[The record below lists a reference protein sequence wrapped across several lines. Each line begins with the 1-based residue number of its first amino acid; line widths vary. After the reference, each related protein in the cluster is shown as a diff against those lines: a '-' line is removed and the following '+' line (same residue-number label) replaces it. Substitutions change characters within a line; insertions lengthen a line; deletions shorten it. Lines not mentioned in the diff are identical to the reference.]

1 MNRNKGH
8 QKLETAAWVAGG
20 IAAAFV
26 LKRLLNRPEVKQKL
40 GEVFDQAC
48 TRIDVSK
55 GWSKLS
61 TYGGLITL
69 IGVRNTLRAHNL
81 YDTGVPEVG
90 PEHPMPSHPNVGAWR
105 TPDGTSNDLRC
116 PFMGSAGT
124 RFGRNAKLSE
134 TWQEP
139 MPALMTPSPRQ
150 VSLELMTRET
160 FTPATTL
167 NLLAASWLQFQIRDW
182 FSHGPSVKE
191 DPWMIPLTE
200 NDPWPHSEMK
210 VMRTMPDPTGEDPL
224 KPATHVNTETHWWD
238 GSQLYGS
245 SVAYRDKV
253 RTGVDGKI
261 KLGKDHLVH
270 PDAEALVQMQSAAL
284 AGWWVGLEMLFTL
297 FTMEHNA
304 ICDALKQA
312 SPGWSDDAL
321 FEHARLV
328 NAALLAKI
336 HTVEWTTA
344 ILGNPALQIGM
355 RANWWGL
362 AGEHIRNLFGRL
374 SDSEVISGIPG
385 SETDHYGVP
394 YTLSEEFVAVYRMHP
409 LIPDDITFWS
419 AADGRELQ
427 KLGFAEIAGNDAQSI
442 CNRISQTD
450 LFYSFGLMNPG
461 AVQLHNYPRAL
472 QQFTRPDGVLI
483 DLAAHDIMRC
493 RELGVP
499 RYTKFREMLHLRP
512 VRTFEELT
520 ENPVWREELRR
531 VYEGDIDRV
540 DLIPGLFAET
550 PPKGFGF
557 SDTAFRI
564 FVLMA
569 SRRLNS
575 DRFFTTDFT
584 EQVYS
589 KAGMDWIRDNTMASV
604 LLRHMPSLEPSLR
617 GVKNA
622 FAPWRAV
629 AGPVRAGVGVE
640 EAAEVAAPDLVSAG
654 D

>member
-1 MNRNKGH
+1 MKSRTLK
-8 QKLETAAWVAGG
+8 TSAWIGAGAG
-20 IAAAFV
+20 AAFLLVRV
-26 LKRLLNRPEVKQKL
+26 LRRPEVKQKL
-40 GEVFDQAC
+40 GEIFNSAC
-48 TRIDVSK
+48 TRVDQRF
-55 GWSKLS
+55 GWSTLP
-61 TYGGLITL
+61 TVGGLLTL
-69 IGVRNTLRAHNL
+69 VGMRNSLRAHNL
-81 YDTGVPEVG
+81 YDTGVPEVTEEN
-90 PEHPMPSHPNVGAWR
+90 PLPAHPNVESWR
-105 TPDGTSNDLRC
+105 TPDGTSNDLKC

-124 RFGRNAKLSE
+124 RFGRNAEPLM

-139 MPALMTPSPRQ
+139 MPAVMTPSPRM
-150 VSLELMTRET
+150 VSRDLMTRDT

-182 FSHGPSVKE
+182 FSHGQSVKD

-200 NDPWPHSEMK
+200 NDPWPEPEMK
-210 VMRTMPDPTGEDPL
+210 VLRVMPDPTHTSVDDG
-224 KPATHVNTETHWWD
+224 KPATHINTETHWWD

-245 SVAYRDKV
+245 NVAYRNNA
-253 RTGVDGKI
+253 RSGVDGKL
-261 KLGKDHLVH
+261 KLGKDHLIH
-270 PDAEALVQMQSAAL
+270 PDAQALVQMQSAAL

-297 FTMEHNA
+297 FTLEHNA
-304 ICDALKQA
+304 ICDALKA
-312 SPGWSDDAL
+312 AYPEWSDDDL

-344 ILGNPALQIGM
+344 ILGHPVMQIAM

-362 AGEHIRNLFGRL
+362 AGEHIKNLFGRL
-374 SDSEVISGIPG
+374 SGSELLSGIPG
-385 SETDHYGVP
+385 SATDDFGVP
-394 YTLSEEFVAVYRMHP
+394 YTLTEEFVAVYRMHP

-419 AADGRELQ
+419 AQDGRRLQ
-427 KLGFAEIAGNDAQSI
+427 QVNFQAIAGDQAQNI
-442 CNRISQTD
+442 CDDVDLTD

-461 AVQLHNYPRAL
+461 AVTLHNYPRAL

-499 RYTKFREMLHLRP
+499 RYTKFREMLRLKP

-520 ENPVWREELRR
+520 ANPVWREEIRR
-531 VYEGDIDRV
+531 VYDGDIDRV
-540 DLIPGLFAET
+540 DLIVGLFAET

-584 EQVYS
+584 EENYS
-589 KAGMDWIRDNTMASV
+589 KAGMDWVRDNTMSSV
-604 LLRHMPSLEPSLR
+604 LLRHLPGLGPSLR

-622 FAPWRAV
+622 FAPWKAV
-629 AGPVRAGVGVE
+629 GNF
-640 EAAEVAAPDLVSAG
+640 AAPVAIS
-654 D
+654 

>member
-1 MNRNKGH
+1 MPSVRSAAGEAH
-8 QKLETAAWVAGG
+8 LETRTLRKPALIAGG
-20 IAAAFV
+20 IATAF
-26 LKRLLNRPEVKQKL
+26 LLVKILRRPAVKQKL
-40 GEVFDQAC
+40 ADIFDAGC
-48 TRIDVSK
+48 TKLDHLK
-55 GWSKLS
+55 GWSTLP
-61 TYGGLITL
+61 TVGGLVTL
-69 IGVRNTLRAHNL
+69 VGVRNTLRAKNL
-81 YDTGVPEVG
+81 YDTGVPQVTNEK
-90 PEHPMPSHPNVGAWR
+90 PLPTHPHVEIWR
-105 TPDGTSNDLRC
+105 TPDGTSNDLKC

-124 RFGRNAKLSE
+124 RFGRNAPLSE

-139 MPALMTPSPRQ
+139 MPGVMNPSPRV
-150 VSLELMTRET
+150 VSRELMTRET

-182 FSHGPSVKE
+182 FSHGRSVKE
-191 DPWMIPLTE
+191 EPWMIPLAD
-200 NDPWPHSEMK
+200 NDTWPQPEMK
-210 VMRTMPDPTGEDPL
+210 VLRTMPDPTRTTTDDG

-238 GSQLYGS
+238 GSQIYGS
-245 SVAYRDKV
+245 TGDFKNNARS
-253 RTGVDGKI
+253 GVDGKL

-270 PDAEALVQMQSAAL
+270 PGAESLVQMQSAAL

-297 FTMEHNA
+297 FTLEHNA
-304 ICDALKQA
+304 ICDALKLA
-312 SPGWSDDAL
+312 NPLWDDDEL

-344 ILGNPALQIGM
+344 ILGHPALQIGM

-362 AGEHIRNLFGRL
+362 AGETIKNLFGRL
-374 SDSEVISGIPG
+374 SGSELMSGIPG
-385 SETDHYGVP
+385 SATDHFGVP
-394 YTLSEEFVAVYRMHP
+394 YTLTEEFVAVYRMHP

-419 AADGRELQ
+419 ATDGRQLQ
-427 KLGFAEIAGNDAQSI
+427 RLGFQGIAGDSAQTI
-442 CNRISQTD
+442 CDEVDITD

-461 AVQLHNYPRAL
+461 AVTLHNYPRAL

-499 RYTKFREMLHLRP
+499 RYTKFREILHLRP

-520 ENPVWREELRR
+520 ENAVWREEIRR

-540 DLIPGLFAET
+540 DLIVGLFAET

-575 DRFFTTDFT
+575 DRFFTDDFT
-584 EQVYS
+584 EEVYS
-589 KAGMDWIRDNTMASV
+589 KAGMDWIQNNTMSSV
-604 LLRHMPSLEPSLR
+604 LLRHFPALEPSLR

-622 FAPWRAV
+622 FAPWNRVFDMEDPSKPA
-629 AGPVRAGVGVE
+629 
-640 EAAEVAAPDLVSAG
+640 
-654 D
+654 

>member
-1 MNRNKGH
+1 LLRRLLKFSLLGGA
-8 QKLETAAWVAGG
+8 TAV
-20 IAAAFV
+20 AAFALVKV
-26 LKRLLNRPEVKQKL
+26 LKQPKVKQRL
-40 GEVFDQAC
+40 QDLFDDAC
-48 TRIDVSK
+48 TRVDQNK
-55 GWSKLS
+55 GWSNLP
-61 TYGGLITL
+61 TFGGLIAL
-69 IGVRNTLRAHNL
+69 VGIRNTLRAKNL
-81 YDTGVPEVG
+81 YDTGVPAVT
-90 PEHPMPSHPNVGAWR
+90 PENPLPQHPNVEVWR
-105 TPDGTSNDLRC
+105 TPDGTSNALTC

-124 RFGRNAKLSE
+124 RFGRNAEISW
-134 TWQEP
+134 TFQEP
-139 MPALMTPSPRQ
+139 QPGIMSPSPRV
-150 VSLELMTRET
+150 VSRELMTRES

-182 FSHGPSVKE
+182 FSHGQSVKE

-200 NDPWPHSEMK
+200 NDTWPQPDMK
-210 VMRTMPDPTGEDPL
+210 VMRVMPDPTRTSADDG
-224 KPATHVNTETHWWD
+224 KPGTHVNTETHWWD

-245 SVAYRDKV
+245 NLQYRDNA
-253 RTGVDGKI
+253 RTRVDGKL

-270 PDAEALVQMQSAAL
+270 PDAQALVQLQSASL
-284 AGWWVGLEMLFTL
+284 AGWWVRLEMLFTL
-297 FTMEHNA
+297 FTLEHNS
-304 ICDALKQA
+304 ICDALKMA
-312 SPGWSDDAL
+312 NPEWNDDEL

-344 ILGNPALQIGM
+344 ILGNPVLQIAM

-362 AGEHIRNLFGRL
+362 LGEHIKNMFGRV
-374 SDSEVISGIPG
+374 SGSELLSGIPG
-385 SETDHYGVP
+385 SATEDFGVP
-394 YTLSEEFVAVYRMHP
+394 YTLTEEFVGVYRMHP

-419 AADGRELQ
+419 ATDGRQLQ
-427 KLGFAEIAGNDAQSI
+427 KINFQAIAGDAAQGI
-442 CNRISQTD
+442 CDDVDMTD
-450 LFYSFGLMNPG
+450 LFYSFGQMNPG

-483 DLAAHDIMRC
+483 DLAATDIMRC

-499 RYTKFREMLHLRP
+499 RYTKFREMLHLKP

-520 ENPVWREELRR
+520 ENAVWREEIRR

-540 DLIPGLFAET
+540 DLIVGLFAET

-584 EQVYS
+584 EEVYS
-589 KAGMDWIRDNTMASV
+589 KAGMQWIEDNTMSSV
-604 LLRHMPSLEPSLR
+604 LLRHLPGLEATLR
-617 GVKNA
+617 GVTNA
-622 FAPWRAV
+622 FAPWKSV
-629 AGPVRAGVGVE
+629 AKA
-640 EAAEVAAPDLVSAG
+640 
-654 D
+654 

>member
-1 MNRNKGH
+1 
-8 QKLETAAWVAGG
+8 LEIRTLRKPALIAGG
-20 IAAAFV
+20 VATAF
-26 LKRLLNRPEVKQKL
+26 LIMKILRRPAVKQKL
-40 GEVFDQAC
+40 GDIFDAAC
-48 TRIDVSK
+48 TKLDHVE
-55 GWSKLS
+55 GWSTLP
-61 TYGGLITL
+61 TVGGLVTL
-69 IGVRNTLRAHNL
+69 VGVRNTLRAKNL
-81 YDTGVPEVG
+81 YDTGVPEVTNEN
-90 PEHPMPSHPNVGAWR
+90 PLPTHPNVDEWR
-105 TPDGTSNDLRC
+105 TPDGTSNDLKC

-124 RFGRNAKLSE
+124 RFGRNAPLSE

-139 MPALMTPSPRQ
+139 MPGVMNPSPRV
-150 VSLELMTRET
+150 VSRELMTRET

-182 FSHGPSVKE
+182 FSHGRSVKE
-191 DPWMIPLTE
+191 EPWMIPLAD
-200 NDPWPHSEMK
+200 NDTWPEPDMK
-210 VMRTMPDPTGEDPL
+210 VLRTMPDPTRTTADDGE
-224 KPATHVNTETHWWD
+224 PATHVNTETHWWD
-238 GSQLYGS
+238 GSQIYGS
-245 SVAYRDKV
+245 TVEFRNNARS
-253 RTGVDGKI
+253 GVDGKL

-270 PDAEALVQMQSAAL
+270 PGAEGLMQMQSAAL

-297 FTMEHNA
+297 FTLEHNA
-304 ICDALKQA
+304 ICDALKSA
-312 SPGWSDDAL
+312 NPLWDDDEL

-344 ILGNPALQIGM
+344 ILGHPALQIGM

-362 AGEHIRNLFGRL
+362 AGETIKNLFGRL
-374 SDSEVISGIPG
+374 SGSELVSGIPG
-385 SETDHYGVP
+385 SATDHFGVP
-394 YTLSEEFVAVYRMHP
+394 YTLTEEFVAVYRMHP

-419 AADGRELQ
+419 ATDGRQLQ
-427 KLGFAEIAGNDAQSI
+427 RLGFQEIAGNSAQTI
-442 CNRISQTD
+442 CDDVDITD
-450 LFYSFGLMNPG
+450 LFYSFGVMNPG
-461 AVQLHNYPRAL
+461 AVTLHNYPRAL

-499 RYTKFREMLHLRP
+499 RYTKFREILHLRP

-520 ENPVWREELRR
+520 ENAVWREEIRR

-540 DLIPGLFAET
+540 DLIVGLFAET

-575 DRFFTTDFT
+575 DRFFTDDFT
-584 EQVYS
+584 EEVYS
-589 KAGMDWIRDNTMASV
+589 KAGMDWIQNNTMSSV
-604 LLRHMPSLEPSLR
+604 LLRHFPALEPSLR

-622 FAPWRAV
+622 FAPWNRVFDTEGRAN
-629 AGPVRAGVGVE
+629 P
-640 EAAEVAAPDLVSAG
+640 S
-654 D
+654 

>member
-1 MNRNKGH
+1 
-8 QKLETAAWVAGG
+8 LETRTLRIPALIAGG
-20 IAAAFV
+20 LATA
-26 LKRLLNRPEVKQKL
+26 LLLRKILRRPAVKQKL
-40 GEVFDQAC
+40 GDIFDAAC
-48 TRIDVSK
+48 TRLDHRV
-55 GWSKLS
+55 GWSALP
-61 TYGGLITL
+61 TVGGLVTL
-69 IGVRNTLRAHNL
+69 VGVRNTLRAKNL
-81 YDTGVPEVG
+81 YDTGVPAVTNEN
-90 PEHPMPSHPNVGAWR
+90 PLPTHPNMDKWR
-105 TPDGTSNDLRC
+105 TSDGTSNDLKC

-124 RFGRNAKLSE
+124 RFGRNVALSE

-139 MPALMTPSPRQ
+139 MPGIMTPSPRV
-150 VSLELMTRET
+150 VSRELMTRET

-182 FSHGPSVKE
+182 FSHGQSVKDE
-191 DPWMIPLTE
+191 PWMIPLAE
-200 NDPWPHSEMK
+200 NDTWPLPDMK
-210 VMRTMPDPTGEDPL
+210 VLRTMPDPTRTNADSG

-245 SVAYRDKV
+245 DVEFRNNARS
-253 RTGVDGKI
+253 GVDGKI

-270 PDAEALVQMQSAAL
+270 PDAQALVQMQSAAL

-297 FTMEHNA
+297 FTLEHNA
-304 ICDALKQA
+304 VCDALKLANPQ
-312 SPGWSDDAL
+312 WNDDEL
-321 FEHARLV
+321 FEHSRLV

-344 ILGNPALQIGM
+344 ILGHPALQIGM

-362 AGEHIRNLFGRL
+362 AGETIKNLFGRL
-374 SDSEVISGIPG
+374 SGSELLSGIPG
-385 SETDHYGVP
+385 SATDHFGVP
-394 YTLSEEFVAVYRMHP
+394 YTLTEEFVAVYRMHP

-419 AADGRELQ
+419 ATDGRQLQ
-427 KLGFAEIAGNDAQSI
+427 RLGFQEIAGNSAQHI
-442 CNRISQTD
+442 CDEVDITD

-461 AVQLHNYPRAL
+461 AVALHNYPRAL

-499 RYTKFREMLHLRP
+499 RYAKFRKMLHLRP
-512 VRTFEELT
+512 IRTFEELT
-520 ENPVWREELRR
+520 ENAVWREEIRR

-540 DLIPGLFAET
+540 DLIVGLFAET

-575 DRFFTTDFT
+575 DRFFTDDFT
-584 EQVYS
+584 EEVYS
-589 KAGMDWIRDNTMASV
+589 RAGMDWIQNNTMSSV
-604 LLRHMPSLEPSLR
+604 LLRHLPALEPSLR

-622 FAPWRAV
+622 FAPWKRV
-629 AGPVRAGVGVE
+629 SDT
-640 EAAEVAAPDLVSAG
+640 EVPAKPA
-654 D
+654 

>member
-1 MNRNKGH
+1 MENKML
-8 QKLETAAWVAGG
+8 KVPTLIAGG
-20 IAAAFV
+20 AAVAY
-26 LKRLLNRPEVKQKL
+26 LLAKFFRRPEVRKKL
-40 GEVFDQAC
+40 GEIFEAAC
-48 TRIDVSK
+48 TGIDHRV
-55 GWSKLS
+55 GWSTLP
-61 TYGGLITL
+61 TAGGLVTL
-69 IGVRNTLRAHNL
+69 VGVRNKLRAENL
-81 YDTGVPEVG
+81 YDTGVPEVTSEKAV
-90 PEHPMPSHPNVGAWR
+90 PAHPNLDVWR
-105 TPDGTSNDLRC
+105 TPDGTSNDLKC

-124 RFGRNAKLSE
+124 RFGRNAQIAQ
-134 TWQEP
+134 TWQDP
-139 MPALMTPSPRQ
+139 MPAAMTPSPRV
-150 VSLELMTRET
+150 VSQELMTRET

-182 FSHGPSVKE
+182 FSHGSSVKE
-191 DPWMIPLTE
+191 DPWIIPLGE
-200 NDPWPHSEMK
+200 NDTWPDSEMK
-210 VMRTMPDPTGEDPL
+210 VLRTMPDPTRIGADEG

-238 GSQLYGS
+238 ASQLYGS
-245 SVAYRDKV
+245 NVAYRDNA
-253 RTGVDGKI
+253 RTRVDGKL

-297 FTMEHNA
+297 FTLEHNA
-304 ICDALKQA
+304 ICDSLKTANPQ
-312 SPGWSDDAL
+312 WDDDEL

-344 ILGNPALQIGM
+344 ILGHPALQIGM

-362 AGEHIRNLFGRL
+362 AGEKIKDMFGRL
-374 SDSEVISGIPG
+374 SGSELVSGIPG
-385 SETDHYGVP
+385 SATDHYGIP
-394 YTLSEEFVAVYRMHP
+394 YSLTEEFVAVYRMHP

-419 AADGRELQ
+419 VGDGRELQ
-427 KLGFAEIAGNDAQSI
+427 RLDFHEIAGNFAQNVCDDVDI
-442 CNRISQTD
+442 TD

-461 AVQLHNYPRAL
+461 AVTLHNYPRAL

-520 ENPVWREELRR
+520 ENPVWREEIRR

-540 DLIPGLFAET
+540 DLIVGLFAET

-575 DRFFTTDFT
+575 DRFFTDDFT
-584 EQVYS
+584 EAVYS
-589 KAGMDWIRDNTMASV
+589 KAGMDWIQDNSMSTV
-604 LLRHMPSLEPSLR
+604 LLRHFPALEPSLR

-622 FAPWRAV
+622 FAPWNA
-629 AGPVRAGVGVE
+629 
-640 EAAEVAAPDLVSAG
+640 VSATG
-654 D
+654 SAMKHA

>member
-1 MNRNKGH
+1 MEIRALRKPA
-8 QKLETAAWVAGG
+8 LIAGG
-20 IAAAFV
+20 VATAF
-26 LKRLLNRPEVKQKL
+26 LLMKILRRPAVKQKL
-40 GEVFDQAC
+40 GDIFDEAC
-48 TRIDVSK
+48 TKLDQLR
-55 GWSKLS
+55 GWNTLP
-61 TYGGLITL
+61 TAGGLVTL
-69 IGVRNTLRAHNL
+69 VGVRNTLRAKNL
-81 YDTGVPEVG
+81 YDTGVPEVTNEN
-90 PEHPMPSHPNVGAWR
+90 PLPTHPNVEIRR
-105 TPDGTSNDLRC
+105 TPDGTSNDLKC

-124 RFGRNAKLSE
+124 RFGRNAPLSE

-139 MPALMTPSPRQ
+139 MPGIMNPSPRV
-150 VSLELMTRET
+150 VSRELMTRET

-182 FSHGPSVKE
+182 FSHGRSIKE
-191 DPWMIPLTE
+191 EPWMIPLAD
-200 NDPWPHSEMK
+200 NDTWPQPDMK
-210 VMRTMPDPTGEDPL
+210 VLRTMPDPTRTTADNG

-245 SVAYRDKV
+245 TGDFRNNARS
-253 RTGVDGKI
+253 GVDGKL

-270 PDAEALVQMQSAAL
+270 PGAEALVQMQSAAL

-297 FTMEHNA
+297 FTLEHNA
-304 ICDALKQA
+304 ICDALKSA
-312 SPGWSDDAL
+312 NPLWDDDEL

-344 ILGNPALQIGM
+344 ILGHPALQIGM

-362 AGEHIRNLFGRL
+362 AGETIKNLFGRL
-374 SDSEVISGIPG
+374 SGSELVSGIPG
-385 SETDHYGVP
+385 SATDHFGVP
-394 YTLSEEFVAVYRMHP
+394 YTLTEEFVAVYRMHP

-419 AADGRELQ
+419 VRDGRQLQ
-427 KLGFAEIAGNDAQSI
+427 RVGFQEIAGNSAQTI
-442 CNRISQTD
+442 CDDVDITD
-450 LFYSFGLMNPG
+450 LFYSFGVMNPG
-461 AVQLHNYPRAL
+461 AVTLHNYPRAL

-499 RYTKFREMLHLRP
+499 RYTKFREILHLRP

-520 ENPVWREELRR
+520 ENAVWREEIRR

-540 DLIPGLFAET
+540 DLIVGLFAET

-575 DRFFTTDFT
+575 DRFFTDDFT
-584 EQVYS
+584 EEVYS
-589 KAGMDWIRDNTMASV
+589 KAGMDWIQNNTMSSV
-604 LLRHMPSLEPSLR
+604 LLRHFPALEPSLR

-622 FAPWRAV
+622 FAPWKRV
-629 AGPVRAGVGVE
+629 VDTEDRQNP
-640 EAAEVAAPDLVSAG
+640 S
-654 D
+654 

>member
-1 MNRNKGH
+1 MSNKLLKASACIG
-8 QKLETAAWVAGG
+8 LGSVG
-20 IAAAFV
+20 AF
-26 LKRLLNRPEVKQKL
+26 LLVKFLRRPEVKKKL
-40 GEVFDQAC
+40 GEAFDSAC
-48 TRIDVSK
+48 TAVDHRV
-55 GWSKLS
+55 GWSTLP
-61 TYGGLITL
+61 TVGGLITL
-69 IGVRNTLRAHNL
+69 VGIRNTLRAHNL
-81 YDTGVPEVG
+81 YDTGVPQVTQEN
-90 PEHPMPSHPNVGAWR
+90 PLPPHPNIETWR
-105 TPDGTSNDLRC
+105 APDGTSNDLKC

-124 RFGRNAKLSE
+124 RFGRNAPQE
-134 TWQEP
+134 MVWQEP
-139 MPALMTPSPRQ
+139 QPAVMTPSPRV
-150 VSLELMTRET
+150 VSRELMTRDT

-182 FSHGPSVKE
+182 FSHGPSSKE
-191 DPWMIPLTE
+191 DPWMIPLAEGDT
-200 NDPWPHSEMK
+200 WPEPEMK
-210 VMRTMPDPTGEDPL
+210 VLRVKADPTRTAADD
-224 KPATHVNTETHWWD
+224 ATPPTYVNTETHWWD

-245 SVAYRDKV
+245 NVEYRNNA
-253 RTGVDGKI
+253 RSGVDGKL

-270 PDAEALVQMQSAAL
+270 PEAQALVQLQSAAL

-297 FTMEHNA
+297 FTLEHNA
-304 ICDALKQA
+304 ICDALKSA
-312 SPGWSDDAL
+312 YPEWSDDDL

-344 ILGNPALQIGM
+344 ILGHPALQIGM

-362 AGEHIRNLFGRL
+362 AGEHIKNLLGRL
-374 SDSEVISGIPG
+374 SGSELLSGIPG
-385 SETDHYGVP
+385 SATDHYGIP
-394 YTLSEEFVAVYRMHP
+394 YTLTEEFVAVYRMHP

-419 AADGRELQ
+419 AQDGRQLQ
-427 KLGFAEIAGNDAQSI
+427 KTEFPKIAGNEAQNICDAVNI
-442 CNRISQTD
+442 TD

-461 AVQLHNYPRAL
+461 AVTLHNYPKAL
-472 QQFTRPDGVLI
+472 QHFIRPDGVLI

-520 ENPVWREELRR
+520 ANPEWREQIRR

-540 DLIPGLFAET
+540 DLIVGLFAET

-584 EQVYS
+584 EETYS
-589 KAGMDWIRDNTMASV
+589 KVGMDWIRDNTMSSV
-604 LLRHMPSLEPSLR
+604 LLRHYPGLEPSLR

-622 FAPWRAV
+622 FAPWNR
-629 AGPVRAGVGVE
+629 VGGT
-640 EAAEVAAPDLVSAG
+640 APHS
-654 D
+654 

>member
-1 MNRNKGH
+1 MESRAL
-8 QKLETAAWVAGG
+8 KLATWIAGG
-20 IAAAFV
+20 AAATFLIV
-26 LKRLLNRPEVKQKL
+26 KILSNPRIKRQL
-40 GEVFDQAC
+40 GDAFDQAC
-48 TRIDVSK
+48 TRLDQRA
-55 GWSKLS
+55 GWSTLP
-61 TYGGLITL
+61 TAGGLVTL

-81 YDTGVPEVG
+81 FDTGGTP
-90 PEHPMPSHPNVGAWR
+90 PDPLPDHPNTATWR
-105 TPDGTSNDLRC
+105 TPDGTSNDLQC

-124 RFGRNAKLSE
+124 RFGRNTPLAE

-139 MPALMTPSPRQ
+139 MPALMSPSPRV
-150 VSLELMTRET
+150 VSRELMTRET

-182 FSHGPSVKE
+182 FSHGQSVKD
-191 DPWMIPLTE
+191 DPWMIPLAE
-200 NDPWPHSEMK
+200 NDTWPEPEMK
-210 VMRTMPDPTGEDPL
+210 VLRTMPDPTQTTADSAQ
-224 KPATHVNTETHWWD
+224 PATHINTETHWWD
-238 GSQLYGS
+238 ASQLYGS
-245 SVAYRDKV
+245 NVQFRNNA
-253 RTGVDGKI
+253 RTGIDGKV

-270 PDAEALVQMQSAAL
+270 PDAQALVQMQSAAL

-297 FTMEHNA
+297 FALEHNA

-312 SPGWSDDAL
+312 NPQWTDDDL

-344 ILGNPALQIGM
+344 ILGHPALQIGM

-362 AGEHIRNLFGRL
+362 AGETIKNLFGRL
-374 SDSEVISGIPG
+374 SGSEVISGIPG
-385 SETDHYGVP
+385 SATDHFGVP
-394 YTLSEEFVAVYRMHP
+394 YSLTEEFVAVYRMHP

-419 AADGRELQ
+419 ANDGRQLQ
-427 KLGFAEIAGNDAQSI
+427 QVDFQKIAGNDAQNI
-442 CNRISQTD
+442 CDDVDITD
-450 LFYSFGLMNPG
+450 LFYSFGIMHPG
-461 AVQLHNYPRAL
+461 AVTLHNYPRAL

-499 RYTKFREMLHLRP
+499 RYTRFREMLHLKP

-520 ENPVWREELRR
+520 DNPTWREQIRR

-540 DLIPGLFAET
+540 DLIVGLFAET

-575 DRFFTTDFT
+575 DRFFTDGFT
-584 EQVYS
+584 EEVYS
-589 KAGMDWIRDNTMASV
+589 KAGMDWIANNTMSSV
-604 LLRHMPSLEPSLR
+604 LLRHFPALEPSLR

-622 FAPWRAV
+622 FAPWNKITGLQGAT
-629 AGPVRAGVGVE
+629 P
-640 EAAEVAAPDLVSAG
+640 SA
-654 D
+654 